1 MRDHRAV
8 VGEDVPPLDSLL
20 LEQGPPV
27 RGVRLQRAR
36 VEHRPVRGE
45 AEEQRVEEQDEAEEL
60 DDLTVHSAAP
70 ASACNQTRRRDLS
83 ETIKRS
89 ASRTKFATIEL
100 PP

>member
-8 VGEDVPPLDSLL
+8 VGEDVAPLDPLL

-45 AEEQRVEEQDEAEEL
+45 AEEQGVQKQDEAEEL
-60 DDLTVHSAAP
+60 DDLPVHSAAP
-70 ASACNQTRRRDLS
+70 ASACNRTRRRDLW
-83 ETIKRS
+83 ETINKG